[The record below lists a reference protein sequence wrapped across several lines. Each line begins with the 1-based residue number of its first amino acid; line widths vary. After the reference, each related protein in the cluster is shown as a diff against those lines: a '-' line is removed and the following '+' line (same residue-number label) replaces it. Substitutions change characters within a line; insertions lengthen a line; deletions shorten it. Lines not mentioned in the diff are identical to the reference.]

1 MCRLHGEV
9 ERERKESRTPHIP
22 TSISS
27 NGHDEKHIDESL
39 IETPEGEAPT
49 EHEKSTLRHVGE
61 SLPFSVFLVA
71 IIELCERFTYYGCQ
85 GIFQNYVQRP
95 LDGSQGP
102 GALGMGHQGATG
114 LTTFYTFW
122 CYVTPL
128 LGGLV
133 ADQYLGKYKTILT
146 FAGIYWCG
154 LLILVCTAIPSSLQH
169 GAGLG
174 GYVASIL
181 LTGLGTGGIKAN
193 VAPLIAEQYTRRHM
207 AIGVTKKGER
217 VVIDPYVT
225 IQRIFLIFYW

>member
-1 MCRLHGEV
+1 MLDHDRLSG
-9 ERERKESRTPHIP
+9 
-22 TSISS
+22 SS
-27 NGHDEKHIDESL
+27 QGLDDKHIDETT
-39 IETPEGEAPT
+39 IETPEGETPT
-49 EHEKSTLRHVGE
+49 EHEKATLRHVGE
-61 SLPFSVFLVA
+61 SLPFAVFLVA

-95 LDGSQGP
+95 LDGSQGA

-133 ADQYLGKYKTILT
+133 ADQYLGKYKTIVS
-146 FAGIYWCG
+146 FAGIYFCG
-154 LLILVCTAIPSSLQH
+154 LVILVGTSVPSSLRA

-174 GYVASIL
+174 GYITSIL

-193 VAPLIAEQYTRRHM
+193 VAPLIAEQYKRRTM